1 MHFVTKILTYYFTFN
16 YIDYYKVLWYN
27 VLNNCR
33 KRGFLM
39 NKKTIG
45 IIFGGVSSE
54 HDISCISA
62 KSIIENIDYDK
73 YNAVLIGITKEGRW
87 FIFNDDV
94 NLLPQDKWLNS
105 KSLVPAFISPDTSV
119 KGLVT
124 AKGEIVHLDA
134 VFPVLH
140 GKNGEDGTI
149 QGLLQMAQIP
159 FVGCDA
165 TSSGVCMDKA
175 VANAVADTVGIPQ
188 AKWCGVNEY
197 DYRKSSDEIL
207 DNAIKKLGLPIF
219 VKPANAGSSVG
230 ITKAHSKEEL
240 AAAMEIAFKEDRK
253 AVLEEF
259 IDGFE
264 VECAVMGNDEPVAGE
279 VGQILA
285 AAEFYDFDAKY
296 NNPQSETVI
305 PANIPA
311 EKREEIKHLAIKA
324 YKAMGCQGM
333 SRCDFF
339 VTRNDGKVLL
349 NEINTIPGQT
359 SISMYPKL
367 FEAVGVLYKELISRL
382 IDLAFERGGRI

>member
-1 MHFVTKILTYYFTFN
+1 
-16 YIDYYKVLWYN
+16 
-27 VLNNCR
+27 
-33 KRGFLM
+33 M

-62 KSIIENIDYDK
+62 KSIIKNIDLTK
-73 YNAVLIGITKEGRW
+73 YNIILIGITKEGRW
-87 FIFNDDV
+87 YIFNDNV
-94 NLLPQDKWLNS
+94 ELLPEDKWLNS
-105 KSLVPAFISPDTSV
+105 KSLIPAFISPDTSIG
-119 KGLVT
+119 GLVT
-124 AKGEIVHLDA
+124 AKGDTIKLDA

-149 QGLLQMAQIP
+149 QGLLQLAQIP
-159 FVGCDA
+159 YVGCDA

-175 VANAVADTVGIPQ
+175 VANAVADAFDIPQ
-188 AKWCGVNEY
+188 AKWVAINEY
-197 DYRKSSDEIL
+197 EYIRKGDTLL
-207 DNAIKKLGLPIF
+207 DNAIDQLGFPIF

-230 ITKAHSKEEL
+230 ISKAHNKEEL
-240 AAAMEIAFKEDRK
+240 RVAMNTAFKEDKK

-259 IDGFE
+259 IEGFE
-264 VECAVMGNDEPVAGE
+264 VECAVLGNNAPIAGE

-305 PANIPA
+305 PAHIDE
-311 EKREEIKHLAIKA
+311 EKRNEVKAQALKA
-324 YKAMGCQGM
+324 YKALGCEGM
-333 SRCDFF
+333 ARCDFF
-339 VTRNDGKVLL
+339 VTAEGRVLL

-367 FEAVGVLYKELISRL
+367 MEAIGISYKELIDRL
-382 IDLAFERGGRI
+382 INLAVERGGKI

>member
-1 MHFVTKILTYYFTFN
+1 MSKLT
-16 YIDYYKVLWYN
+16 V
-27 VLNNCR
+27 
-33 KRGFLM
+33 
-39 NKKTIG
+39 G

-62 KSIIENIDYDK
+62 KSIIENIDKEKYDIIK
-73 YNAVLIGITKEGRW
+73 IGITKNGEW
-87 FIFNDDV
+87 YLFDDDV
-94 NLLPQDKWLNS
+94 NMLPNDEWTKS
-105 KSLVPAFISPDTSV
+105 SSLVPAIISPDTKIHGIV
-119 KGLVT
+119 KEN
-124 AKGEIVHLDA
+124 GECIRLDA

-149 QGLLQMAQIP
+149 QGLFQLAQIP
-159 FVGCDA
+159 FVGCDS

-175 VANAVADTVGIPQ
+175 VANAVADAFQIEQ
-188 AKWCGVNEY
+188 AKWFAISEY
-197 DYRKSSDEIL
+197 DYSINADELL
-207 DNAIKKLGLPIF
+207 DKAIEYLGFPIF

-230 ITKAHSKEEL
+230 ISKAHNKDEL
-240 AAAMEIAFKEDRK
+240 INAMTVAFKEDKK

-264 VECAVMGNDEPVAGE
+264 VECAVLGNNEPVAGE

-296 NNPQSETVI
+296 NNPQSETLI
-305 PANIPA
+305 PANIPE
-311 EKREEIKHLAIKA
+311 EKRNEVKAQALRA
-324 YKAMGCQGM
+324 YKALGCEGL

-339 VTRNDGKVLL
+339 VTRADGRVLL

-367 FEAVGVLYKELISRL
+367 FEAVGVGYSELIDKL
-382 IDLAFERGGRI
+382 ISLAIERGGKI

>member
-1 MHFVTKILTYYFTFN
+1 MTIAESGSFI
-16 YIDYYKVLWYN
+16 
-27 VLNNCR
+27 
-33 KRGFLM
+33 M
-39 NKKTIG
+39 NKLTVG

-62 KSIIENIDYDK
+62 KSIIENIDLNK
-73 YNAVLIGITKEGRW
+73 YNIVLIGITKLGKW
-87 FIFNDDV
+87 YIFNDNV
-94 NLLPQDKWLNS
+94 NLLPEDKWLTS

-124 AKGEIVHLDA
+124 ARGDIVRLDV

-149 QGLLQMAQIP
+149 QGLLQLAQIP

-175 VANAVADTVGIPQ
+175 VANAVADAFEIPQ
-188 AKWCGVNEY
+188 AKWFAINEFN
-197 DYRKSSDEIL
+197 YRQNGETLLDE
-207 DNAIKKLGLPIF
+207 AIERLGLPIF

-230 ITKAHSKEEL
+230 ISKAHDKEEL
-240 AAAMEIAFKEDRK
+240 RGAMLVAFKEDKK
-253 AVLEEF
+253 AVLEQF

-264 VECAVMGNDEPVAGE
+264 VECAVLGNNEPVAGE

-296 NNPQSETVI
+296 NNPQSETLI
-305 PANIPA
+305 PANIPV
-311 EKREEIKHLAIKA
+311 EKREEVKAQALKA
-324 YKAMGCQGM
+324 YKALGCEGL
-333 SRCDFF
+333 SRVDFF
-339 VTRNDGKVLL
+339 VTRDDGRVLL

-367 FEAVGVLYKELISRL
+367 FEAVGVSYKELIDRL
-382 IDLAFERGGRI
+382 ISLALERGGKI